1 MNFVKSKKYLFN
13 DNTDSIN
20 TELTEKGEIP
30 NSPKGSIKLFA
41 LQNTSEGIKIKCTYD
56 NNFEEEI
63 KFDNFISLINSSI
76 SAKNYLYHRVSK
88 KNFTFAFSESRDLN
102 SSVEISTPKSTIL
115 NEDVVQISNNNY
127 CFFHNEKMISYCHDC
142 QMNVCEKCNNH
153 NNHDL
158 IKMEDLFLSNEK
170 IDKLN
175 KTINQAELTIERF
188 VEKTK
193 EKIKC
198 LEKSLENF
206 REMNLKEI
214 SLTRELLK
222 LYEMKKQKNEL
233 NFHYIYNIENFIKFN
248 FPFQLPEEKIP
259 ITDLITYLNDC
270 HNYILKETQID
281 LKENFQEQRRIINY
295 YPIKSMTILKDGR
308 VACSNNNQIKI
319 FDKNDFDYFTCI
331 TTESLINCFIQ
342 LKDERLIV
350 GMENN
355 NMCLIKLFEN
365 GEFKIEQI
373 IKGHNYSVLCIQEL
387 TNGEIC
393 SSSKE
398 GELKFWYKKII
409 KPYKKKK
416 ERVLIRNATSSNFK
430 RKFIQEKKIVK
441 RIKGRV
447 DKRNDK
453 KNNKLY
459 MTVSKKMNYFNKIE
473 GKKDKKDKKN
483 DKDKKDVKIKENEND
498 IKDDDNKINV
508 IFERKKIIKKNDI
521 KKEEKKEEKNE
532 EKKEEIKEEK
542 KEEFKEEKKEEFKE
556 EKKEEFK
563 EEKKEELEDKKD
575 ELKED
580 NQIIKKDDLKEF
592 DFDDEPLNIN
602 FEIQKKES
610 QEQNLQNVLFQ
621 LETPRREKIQ
631 YSTIENQI
639 STPLSLS
646 FTEDLKQ
653 DLLKENVIYKKHA
666 VDINKSAVNIN
677 NTESQIEYPMLH
689 TRETITIDLNKTTD
703 EDLNKT
709 QVIYHRPTIKDNNTN
724 TSNLSNNNTTNN
736 SIMNNTENKIYS
748 QKHNKKI
755 FGNINEFDISKDKIN
770 NTFYKGYNTNN
781 SFFSL
786 LNSPSVDQ
794 IPEIKTVVIPM
805 SIIAPTEDNDN
816 DNENERDKEK
826 EKVKF
831 SEKIK
836 EKVIFRKKF
845 DIIYKD
851 NDYMLITSFDQLN
864 LSIFHQINKN
874 EIVGT
879 SFKNQSVIII
889 NLFKKEIVQ
898 EFKDIKCS
906 FNNQSICVI
915 DENQFLIGCENYI
928 NLFKNEINGFKSIH
942 KIETDIDWIHSIFK
956 LKDLKNIYLIGDS
969 CGNLREVELNNNKC
983 KVLKKKDNHRKEINC
998 ICVNN
1003 ENKII
1008 TGGEDQLV
1016 IIWK

>member
-1 MNFVKSKKYLFN
+1 MNFVKGKKYLFN
-13 DNTDSIN
+13 DNIDSIS
-20 TELTEKGEIP
+20 TEQTEKGEIP
-30 NSPKGSIKLFA
+30 LSPKGSIKLFA

-63 KFDNFISLINSSI
+63 QFDNFMSLINSSI
-76 SAKNYLYHRVSK
+76 SAKNFLYHRVSK
-88 KNFTFAFSESRDLN
+88 KNFTFAFSENRDLN
-102 SSVEISTPKSTIL
+102 KSLEISTPKSTIL
-115 NEDVVQISNNNY
+115 NEDIVQISNNNY

-153 NNHDL
+153 INHDI
-158 IKMEDLFLSNEK
+158 IKMEDLYLSNEK

-175 KTINQAELTIERF
+175 RTITQAELTIERF

-248 FPFQLPEEKIP
+248 FPFQLPEDKIP

-270 HNYILKETQID
+270 HNYILKETKID

-295 YPIKSMTILKDGR
+295 YPIKSITILKDGR
-308 VACSNNNQIKI
+308 VACTNNNQIKI
-319 FDKNDFDYFTCI
+319 FDKNDFDFFSCI
-331 TTESLINCFIQ
+331 TTESLINCLIQ
-342 LKDERLIV
+342 LKDDRLIV
-350 GMENN
+350 GMDNN
-355 NMCLIKLFEN
+355 NICLIKLFEN
-365 GEFKIEQI
+365 GDFKIDQI

-416 ERVLIRNATSSNFK
+416 ERILIRNATSSTFK
-430 RKFIQEKKIVK
+430 RKVIQEKKIVK
-441 RIKGRV
+441 RVKGRV

-459 MTVSKKMNYFNKIE
+459 MTVSKKINCFNKIE
-473 GKKDKKDKKN
+473 GRKDKKDKKS
-483 DKDKKDVKIKENEND
+483 DKDKKEVKFKENENKNEIKGD
-498 IKDDDNKINV
+498 NKDDDKINV

-521 KKEEKKEEKNE
+521 KKEEIKEELKG
-532 EKKEEIKEEK
+532 EKKEEL
-542 KEEFKEEKKEEFKE
+542 
-556 EKKEEFK
+556 K

-575 ELKED
+575 ELKEN

-610 QEQNLQNVLFQ
+610 LEQNLQNVLYQ
-621 LETPRREKIQ
+621 LETPRREKEQ
-631 YSTIENQI
+631 FSTIDNQI
-639 STPLSLS
+639 STPLTLS
-646 FTEDLKQ
+646 FSEDLKQ

-666 VDINKSAVNIN
+666 IDINRSASNIN
-677 NTESQIEYPMLH
+677 NTESQIEYPILH
-689 TRETITIDLNKTTD
+689 TRETISIDLNKTTD

-709 QVIYHRPTIKDNNTN
+709 QVIYHRPTINNNNIN
-724 TSNLSNNNTTNN
+724 TSNISNNNTINN
-736 SIMNNTENKIYS
+736 SIINNTEIKIYS
-748 QKHNKKI
+748 PKHNKKI
-755 FGNINEFDISKDKIN
+755 FGNINEFDINKDKIN
-770 NTFYKGYNTNN
+770 NSYYKGYNTNN
-781 SFFSL
+781 NILSL

-805 SIIAPTEDNDN
+805 SIIAPTEEN
-816 DNENERDKEK
+816 DNEKEK
-826 EKVKF
+826 EKII
-831 SEKIK
+831 EKKYDIK
-836 EKVIFRKKF
+836 
-845 DIIYKD
+845 YKD
-851 NDYMLITSFDQLN
+851 TDYMLITSFDQLD

-889 NLFKKEIVQ
+889 NLFKKEIIQ

-915 DENQFLIGCENYI
+915 DENQFLIGCVNYF
-928 NLFKNEINGFKSIH
+928 NLFKNENNGLKSI
-942 KIETDIDWIHSIFK
+942 KTIETDIDWIHTIFK
-956 LKDLKNIYLIGDS
+956 LKDLKDVYLVGDG
-969 CGNLREVELNNNKC
+969 CGNLIEVELNNNEC
-983 KVLKKKDNHRKEINC
+983 KIMKKKDNHRKEINC

-1003 ENKII
+1003 DNKII
-1008 TGGEDQLV
+1008 TGSEDQLI